1 METLNISDARKNLSS
16 IVQALSENKR
26 DAVKIDVRGK
36 ATAVI
41 ISNEE
46 YERMQQQILDREI
59 DLIFTEFHDVNEA
72 LTSKWH
78 VRSIT

>member
-1 METLNISDARKNLSS
+1 METLTISNARKNLSS

-59 DLIFTEFHDVNEA
+59 DLIFTEFHDINVA
-72 LTSKWH
+72 LTSK
-78 VRSIT
+78 

>member
-72 LTSKWH
+72 LTSK
-78 VRSIT
+78 

>member
-16 IVQALSENKR
+16 IVHALSENKR

-72 LTSKWH
+72 LTSK
-78 VRSIT
+78 

>member
-46 YERMQQQILDREI
+46 YERMLQQILDREI

-72 LTSKWH
+72 LTSK
-78 VRSIT
+78 

>member
-36 ATAVI
+36 TTAVI

-72 LTSKWH
+72 LTSK
-78 VRSIT
+78 

>member
-26 DAVKIDVRGK
+26 YAVKIDVRGK

-72 LTSKWH
+72 LTSK
-78 VRSIT
+78 

>member
-1 METLNISDARKNLSS
+1 METLTISNARKNLSS

-26 DAVKIDVRGK
+26 EAVKIDVRGK

-72 LTSKWH
+72 LTSK
-78 VRSIT
+78 

>member
-1 METLNISDARKNLSS
+1 METLTISNARKNLSS

-26 DAVKIDVRGK
+26 EAVKIDVRGK

-59 DLIFTEFHDVNEA
+59 DLIFTEFHDINVA
-72 LTSKWH
+72 LTSK
-78 VRSIT
+78 

>member
-46 YERMQQQILDREI
+46 YERMQQQILDHEI
-59 DLIFTEFHDVNEA
+59 DLIFAEFHDINEA
-72 LTSKWH
+72 LTSK
-78 VRSIT
+78 

>member
-59 DLIFTEFHDVNEA
+59 DLIFTEFHDINEA
-72 LTSKWH
+72 LTSK
-78 VRSIT
+78 